1 LIEDFAL
8 LFHMIATKIAF
19 GEIGTGFL
27 GSLYAPSL
35 TSESIVALDY
45 IVNNT
50 LLSAIVRLVVVKFPF
65 DLHQ

>member
-1 LIEDFAL
+1 MIEDFAL
-8 LFHMIATKIAF
+8 LFHMIATKIVF

-50 LLSAIVRLVVVKFPF
+50 SFCYSEACGCEVPL
-65 DLHQ
+65 